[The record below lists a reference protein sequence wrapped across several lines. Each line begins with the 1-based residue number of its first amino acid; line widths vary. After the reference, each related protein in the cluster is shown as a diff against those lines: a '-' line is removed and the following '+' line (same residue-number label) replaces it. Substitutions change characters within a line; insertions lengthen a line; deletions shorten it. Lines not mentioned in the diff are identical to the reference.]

1 MAGSMRMTYLRAKE
15 DVLAGQF
22 VVYTGTTFR
31 IARNGDEGEMVGVVM
46 ADCRKGDRT
55 DNRIENL
62 AVLDA
67 ADHGR
72 EHFPPEKAR
81 RLSRLAQTARWGY
94 IYAAI

>member
-1 MAGSMRMTYLRAKE
+1 M
-15 DVLAGQF
+15 D
-22 VVYTGTTFR
+22 YTWKQISVPINLEGCGLSYAE
-31 IARNGDEGEMVGVVM
+31 IKDEHVHHLN
-46 ADCRKGDRT
+46 GDRT